1 MAVESE
7 MASRHRVLTFA
18 NHAAPLRVVGGG
30 RWRGSDLEG
39 EDRVAG
45 VRVDRAGVAGGDVCE
60 GA

>member
-1 MAVESE
+1 MAAESE

-18 NHAAPLRVVGGG
+18 NHAAPLRVVGG
-30 RWRGSDLEG
+30 RWRGPDLEG